1 MLLFVAFLTNCFGL
15 LNVNSPFE
23 HHQHLVHIRGR
34 SGDSSGDRIANNL
47 RSDDDDVQDIRAL
60 LPVMRKDLD
69 LSAYASH
76 EADTKNM
83 TDSRLLELVLKDR
96 HLQKKGAVDGF
107 IRVAHLLESYR
118 NKVMQNP
125 DVYDESNAS
134 RNSKNGQP
142 RAYSAKDS
150 NSPEELEPTIVARLE
165 TIVSIMEKTFPRRN
179 TPRLNMYNGYV
190 ISSTLLYCSWSML
203 TILAP
208 NMKNRI
214 LT

>member
-1 MLLFVAFLTNCFGL
+1 MKLKQRSVVATGGATVLLFVAFLTNCFGL
-15 LNVNSPFE
+15 LNVNSPLE

-34 SGDSSGDRIANNL
+34 SGDRIANNL
-47 RSDDDDVQDIRAL
+47 RSDDDDVPDIRAH

-69 LSAYASH
+69 LSAYASL

-96 HLQKKGAVDGF
+96 HLQKKGAVDGI

-118 NKVMQNP
+118 NKVMQSP

-134 RNSKNGQP
+134 RDSKNGQP

-165 TIVSIMEKTFPRRN
+165 TIVSVMEKTYRRFPRRN

-190 ISSTLLYCSWSML
+190 S
-203 TILAP
+203 
-208 NMKNRI
+208 
-214 LT
+214 